1 MNERILIVDDDPTVH
16 EVARAYL
23 ERAGYVVES
32 AMTGGDGV
40 ALTGDNDFGAI
51 IVDQRLPDL
60 PGHAV
65 LENVRR
71 RSPAPVLMLSGGAGG
86 DDRDQALAGGA
97 ADYLSKPFSGR
108 ELVARVNAL
117 LRGEGSDV

>member
-32 AMTGGDGV
+32 AMTGRDGV
-40 ALTGDNDFGAI
+40 ALTSVDDFGVI
-51 IVDQRLPDL
+51 VVDQRLPDL
-60 PGHAV
+60 PGDAV
-65 LENVRR
+65 LEEVRR
-71 RSPAPVLMLSGGAGG
+71 RSPVPVLMLSGAAAP
-86 DDRDQALAGGA
+86 RDGVDPAGGA
-97 ADYLSKPFSGR
+97 ADFLSKPFSGR

-117 LRGEGSDV
+117 LRGGGRDA